1 MGEGMI
7 DNLFRKILTFAIII
21 MFIGLSTIF
30 STAHT
35 QIGRNS
41 SKEPTSQLYLNDL
54 IVYYIDVGQGDSIL
68 IQTPDNHF
76 VLIDTGSRS
85 YASKVI
91 NFLNQ
96 LSVSTLSAFV
106 ATHPHE
112 DHIGGC
118 EEIFNAF
125 TILSVY
131 HPEYYINTQTYLR
144 FLNAA
149 QNEGCPIYTDN
160 NVDPGDYIDI
170 SNSATCQILHINKY
184 ASNANDASIVLRV
197 DYSQVSFL
205 FTGDINGDMG
215 DYVESHLVDSWDVD
229 IDILKVAHHGS
240 RHASTDYFLDEA
252 TPDVGIIC
260 VGEGNVYGH
269 PHAEALYRLAVHNTD
284 IYRTDLNCDIT
295 VTTNGATWA
304 VSCGQQGN
312 EPFPPVISGPS
323 TGTTGVEY
331 QFTAVTTDPNE
342 DQLYYKWDWND
353 GNISEWLGPYNS
365 GEQVIAYHRWSN
377 AGAYVVRVK
386 AKDVYNFES
395 DWGMLNVIMPINKI
409 STSSL
414 IQRLIE
420 RFQHN
425 SFIGHNNKLGLQN
438 YIL

>member
-1 MGEGMI
+1 M
-7 DNLFRKILTFAIII
+7 NSLFGKILAFTVIIL
-21 MFIGLSTIF
+21 FVGLSITS

-35 QIGRNS
+35 QIRQIS
-41 SKEPTSQLYLNDL
+41 SSNLISQFSLNDL

-118 EEIFNAF
+118 EEIFDAF

-131 HPEYYINTQTYLR
+131 HPGYYINTQTYLR

-149 QNEGCPIYTDN
+149 QNEGCPIYTDDD
-160 NVDPGDYIDI
+160 VDPGDYIDI

-215 DYVESHLVDSWDVD
+215 DFVESYLVDSWDVD

-240 RHASTDYFLDEA
+240 CHSSTDYFLDEA
-252 TPDVGIIC
+252 TPDIAVISC
-260 VGEGNVYGH
+260 GEGNVYGH
-269 PHAEALYRLAVHNTD
+269 PHAETLARLIVHDAD
-284 IYRTDLNCDIT
+284 IYRTDINRDII
-295 VTTNGATWA
+295 VTTNGAAWEVT
-304 VSCGQQGN
+304 CGQQGD
-312 EPFPPVISGPS
+312 EPFPPVVSGPNM
-323 TGTTGVEY
+323 GTTGVEY
-331 QFTAVTTDPNE
+331 KFTAVTTDPNE

-353 GNISEWLGPYNS
+353 GNVSEWLGPCNS
-365 GEQVIAYHRWSN
+365 GEQVIAYHQWSN
-377 AGAYVVRVK
+377 DGTYIVRVK

-438 YIL
+438 YVL